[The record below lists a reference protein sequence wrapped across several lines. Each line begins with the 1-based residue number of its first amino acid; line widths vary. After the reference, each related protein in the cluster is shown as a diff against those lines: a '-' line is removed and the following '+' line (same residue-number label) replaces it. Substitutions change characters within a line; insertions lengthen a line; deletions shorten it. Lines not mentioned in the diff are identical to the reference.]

1 MIGHALPILSLVR
14 VLKNLNE
21 LNFGLNT
28 PGEVFRLTDKV
39 HFKFSIR

>member
-21 LNFGLNT
+21 LNFGLNA
-28 PGEVFRLTDKV
+28 PGEVFSRVSAKRTAPDG
-39 HFKFSIR
+39 S